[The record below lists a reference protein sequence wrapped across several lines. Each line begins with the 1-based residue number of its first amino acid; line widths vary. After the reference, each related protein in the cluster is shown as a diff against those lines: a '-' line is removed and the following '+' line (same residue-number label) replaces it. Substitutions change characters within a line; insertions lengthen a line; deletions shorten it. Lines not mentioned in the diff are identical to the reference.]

1 MQEVNASQK
10 QILIPKITRDFSE
23 DLSGHRF
30 AIWGLAFKPNT
41 DDIREASSLVLI
53 RSLLEAGAKVRTHD
67 PEAMGAMSSLLGA
80 DAITCVDDPME
91 ALDGADALAI
101 VTEWKT
107 FRSPDFNRIKK
118 SMKAPLIFD
127 GRNLYDP
134 ETVANAGIEYH
145 AIGRPPARA
154 VE

>member
-1 MQEVNASQK
+1 M
-10 QILIPKITRDFSE
+10 
-23 DLSGHRF
+23 
-30 AIWGLAFKPNT
+30 WGLAFKPNT

-107 FRSPDFNRIKK
+107 FRSFGFQSDEKVNE
-118 SMKAPLIFD
+118 SATHL
-127 GRNLYDP
+127 
-134 ETVANAGIEYH
+134 
-145 AIGRPPARA
+145 
-154 VE
+154 